1 MGGSMLG
8 VGQLGSRWVFV
19 LALAIGAAGC
29 SSEAARFNDD
39 YYTRSNPEATG
50 SIQQSQNVPVES
62 RPLPPQPVQQASVAP
77 TTRPPGVSNAA
88 DSKGKA
94 SNTSPPR
101 PVIAVPSG
109 KSASPGNSAV
119 HVVKRGDT
127 LNKISRLYRKPV
139 VDIAKVNN
147 IQLTTRLKVGD
158 HLVMPSM
165 SVNNK
170 PTGFPAKRLN
180 LSANR
185 VESTAQA
192 KATNRMKAA
201 KETTAL

>member
-1 MGGSMLG
+1 MGGSAMLG

-19 LALAIGAAGC
+19 LALAIGVAGC

-62 RPLPPQPVQQASVAP
+62 SPLPPQPVQQASVAP

-101 PVIAVPSG
+101 PVTAVPS
-109 KSASPGNSAV
+109 S
-119 HVVKRGDT
+119 
-127 LNKISRLYRKPV
+127 
-139 VDIAKVNN
+139 
-147 IQLTTRLKVGD
+147 
-158 HLVMPSM
+158 
-165 SVNNK
+165 
-170 PTGFPAKRLN
+170 
-180 LSANR
+180 
-185 VESTAQA
+185 
-192 KATNRMKAA
+192 
-201 KETTAL
+201 